1 MGKGMVM
8 QKKRFILATA
18 VLMGVVFSS
27 SAEATIEWNYDS
39 PLTVYETVTDL
50 GMGFNK
56 YEYSFTNTDTSP
68 IWRFGVFT
76 TFPTTGISTFTGYGA
91 WIGPHSISVNDTYP
105 EYDGQNLDPDILRYT
120 VSDYELGYSGY
131 GGYAIQPGE
140 TAFGFSFTGEYDLKS
155 SCRYYF
161 YETIASGY
169 TQTNGTG
176 NVAAVGMTVPEPCT
190 ILLLTCGCILLRKR
204 FRA

>member
-1 MGKGMVM
+1 MKTKML
-8 QKKRFILATA
+8 FLAT
-18 VLMGVVFSS
+18 VFMISGIFAA
-27 SAEATIEWNYDS
+27 SAQATIEWNYDS

-50 GMGFNK
+50 GMGYNK

-76 TFPTTGISTFTGYGA
+76 TFPTTGQSTFSGYGA
-91 WIGPHSISVNDTYP
+91 WLGPYSISVNDTYP
-105 EYDGQNLDPDILRYT
+105 EYNGKNLDSEIIGFT
-120 VSDYELGYSGY
+120 VSDYEVGRVGIA
-131 GGYAIQPGE
+131 GPAIQVGE
-140 TAFGFSFTGEYDLKS
+140 TAYGFSFIGEYDFRS
-155 SCRYYF
+155 TNRYYF
-161 YETIASGY
+161 YETIESGY

-190 ILLLTCGCILLRKR
+190 ILLLTCGCVILRKR